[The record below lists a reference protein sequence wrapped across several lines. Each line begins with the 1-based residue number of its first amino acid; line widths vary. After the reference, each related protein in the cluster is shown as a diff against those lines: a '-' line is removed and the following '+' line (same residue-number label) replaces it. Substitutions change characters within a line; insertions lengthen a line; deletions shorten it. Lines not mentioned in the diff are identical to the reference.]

1 MKISPPT
8 AIIFD
13 CDGVLVDSEVLSSE
27 AHARALTAIGYPISA
42 EEALRRFQGLSE
54 YQMYDVIAADWGRPL
69 PADYDDRYKAT
80 INEIYRHRL
89 QPIDGVIEAVNSID
103 LPKGVA
109 SNSAAGML
117 DMKLRHVGLYDRFAP
132 NIFSISQVKRGKPAP
147 DLYLYAAEHMG
158 FAPEDCIV
166 VEDSVPGVR
175 AARSAGMRV
184 LGFTGATHAGPKPDA
199 KLMAE
204 GALLTFDDMRRLPA
218 LLTDIRAQA

>member
-27 AHARALTAIGYPISA
+27 AHAKALTAIGYPITP

-69 PADYDDRYKAT
+69 PPDYDDRYKAT
-80 INEIYRHRL
+80 ITDIYRYKL
-89 QPIDGVIEAVNSID
+89 QPIDGVVEVVTGID

-117 DMKLRHVGLYDRFAP
+117 DMKLRHVGLYDQFAP

-158 FAPEDCIV
+158 VAPGDCLVI
-166 VEDSVPGVR
+166 EDSVPGLR

-184 LGFTGATHAGPKPDA
+184 LGFTGAIHAGQKPDA
-199 KLMAE
+199 KLLAE
-204 GALLTFDDMRRLPA
+204 GALLTFDDMRALPA
-218 LLTDIRAQA
+218 LLEDIRASA